1 MEIDWEASVAGLL
14 ALSRE
19 GQEHTFGALDP
30 AIKKWYIPQELFND
44 YGWKQWEYSNYAK
57 EEFRRYVN
65 IHREGDSF
73 YDFYGN
79 LIGRGWLIYDWSQN
93 QPEQLGSSIFKT
105 HDLIL
110 GSTVLLSVAILA
122 DSITIRLLL
131 ETYCALH

>member
-19 GQEHTFGALDP
+19 GQEYFGALDP

-73 YDFYGN
+73 TTFMV
-79 LIGRGWLIYDWSQN
+79 I
-93 QPEQLGSSIFKT
+93 
-105 HDLIL
+105 
-110 GSTVLLSVAILA
+110 
-122 DSITIRLLL
+122 
-131 ETYCALH
+131 